1 VENAFPVHSALRNPH
16 SAFDFCDD
24 FRYPAAMSQT
34 SAPDPKPV
42 EVLPRVLGPFD
53 AVTLVVGSIIG
64 SGIFL
69 KVSNIDNLVPSF
81 GTIMLVW
88 IVGGIA
94 TLAGSLSLAE
104 LAAMLPHAGG
114 PYVYLREAYGRIT
127 AFLWGWAEFSI
138 IRTGSLG
145 SLACGTVIYLNKTL
159 TSAEETGLLP
169 GFFADFVPLPH
180 WGQGLATVL
189 AVLVLTWINAVGI
202 RAAAR
207 TQNITT
213 VIKVSFL
220 LVLML
225 SPLAFGE
232 WSASNLQPI
241 APPEIS
247 LNLFKAF
254 GLAMVAVFWPYDG
267 WINIGPVAEE
277 IREPQRNVPLGLG
290 LGVLVVTLV
299 YCGANIGYHLC
310 LPLEHIRSSE
320 TVAADVFA
328 KVLGR
333 YGVPLAAA
341 GVMISMFGALNSNLL
356 AGPRIYFAMARDR
369 LFPRAIGQVHSR
381 FKTPLNA
388 ILAQSSWSITQ
399 IAIAFA
405 IVKEPRDA
413 FNALTDFVVL
423 GGTIFYALVVAAVIV
438 LRWKL
443 PRTDRPYKVWFY
455 PITPILYLVVAALV
469 VGSSLFRSLA
479 ADASTAERYQ
489 VPAVAALMA
498 IGLVL
503 YAFFRRLERSSSE
516 SPA

>member
-1 VENAFPVHSALRNPH
+1 
-16 SAFDFCDD
+16 
-24 FRYPAAMSQT
+24 MSQ
-34 SAPDPKPV
+34 SPEPKPI

-53 AVTLVVGSIIG
+53 AVTIVVGSIIG

-81 GTIMLVW
+81 GTIMAVW

-94 TLAGSLSLAE
+94 TLCGSLSLAE

-114 PYVYLREAYGRIT
+114 PYVYLREAYGRVT

-159 TSAEETGLLP
+159 ESAEQTGLLP
-169 GFFADFVPLPH
+169 GFLADFVPLSH
-180 WGQGLATVL
+180 WAQCAATVL
-189 AVLVLTWINAVGI
+189 AVVSLTWINAIGI

-213 VIKVSFL
+213 VIKVTFL

-225 SPLAFGE
+225 SPLLFGQ
-232 WSASNLQPI
+232 WSTSNLQPI
-241 APPEIS
+241 APPEFS
-247 LNLFKAF
+247 LDLVRAF
-254 GLAMVAVFWPYDG
+254 GMAMVAVFWPYDG

-277 IREPQRNVPLGLG
+277 VKQPERNVPLGLG
-290 LGVLVVTLV
+290 LGIIVVTLV
-299 YCGANIGYHLC
+299 YVGANIGYHLC
-310 LPLEHIRSSE
+310 LPMDHIRNST
-320 TVAADVFA
+320 TVAADVFE

-369 LFPRAIGQVHSR
+369 LFPRAIRQIHPR
-381 FKTPLNA
+381 FQTPLNA
-388 ILAQSSWSITQ
+388 ILAQSGWSLSLIL
-399 IAIAFA
+399 IAFA
-405 IVKEPRDA
+405 VVKEPREA

-438 LRWKL
+438 LRRKL
-443 PRTDRPYKVWFY
+443 PNLPRPYRVWFY
-455 PITPILYLVVAALV
+455 PITPLAYLAAAALV
-469 VGSSLFRSLA
+469 VGSMLFASFA
-479 ADASTAERYQ
+479 KDAPPVERYQ
-489 VPAVAALMA
+489 IPAVIGLVAV
-498 IGLVL
+498 GLVL
-503 YAFFRRLERSSSE
+503 YVFFRRIENA
-516 SPA
+516 SPTEP

>member
-1 VENAFPVHSALRNPH
+1 
-16 SAFDFCDD
+16 
-24 FRYPAAMSQT
+24 MSQP
-34 SAPDPKPV
+34 APPPDPANV

-94 TLAGSLSLAE
+94 TLCGSLSLAE
-104 LAAMLPHAGG
+104 LAAMLPQAGG
-114 PYVYLREAYGRIT
+114 PYVYLREAYGRVT

-169 GFFADFVPLPH
+169 SFLADFVPLSH
-180 WGQGLATVL
+180 WGQGAFTVL
-189 AVLVLTWINAVGI
+189 AVLSLTWINAIGV

-213 VIKVSFL
+213 VIKVGFL

-225 SPLAFGE
+225 SPLAFGK

-247 LNLFKAF
+247 LDLFKAF

-290 LGVLVVTLV
+290 LGVRHAGLLR
-299 YCGANIGYHLC
+299 G
-310 LPLEHIRSSE
+310 EHRLSP
-320 TVAADVFA
+320 V
-328 KVLGR
+328 
-333 YGVPLAAA
+333 LAA
-341 GVMISMFGALNSNLL
+341 GAYQALRDGGRRRVCQS
-356 AGPRIYFAMARDR
+356 ARPLRRSARCRGRHDLDVR
-369 LFPRAIGQVHSR
+369 SAQFESARRAA
-381 FKTPLNA
+381 N
-388 ILAQSSWSITQ
+388 
-399 IAIAFA
+399 
-405 IVKEPRDA
+405 
-413 FNALTDFVVL
+413 
-423 GGTIFYALVVAAVIV
+423 
-438 LRWKL
+438 
-443 PRTDRPYKVWFY
+443 
-455 PITPILYLVVAALV
+455 
-469 VGSSLFRSLA
+469 LFR
-479 ADASTAERYQ
+479 DG
-489 VPAVAALMA
+489 P
-498 IGLVL
+498 
-503 YAFFRRLERSSSE
+503 
-516 SPA
+516 

>member
-1 VENAFPVHSALRNPH
+1 
-16 SAFDFCDD
+16 
-24 FRYPAAMSQT
+24 MSQP
-34 SAPDPKPV
+34 APQPDPAKV
-42 EVLPRVLGPFD
+42 EVLPRILGPFD
-53 AVTLVVGSIIG
+53 AVMLVVGSIIG

-94 TLAGSLSLAE
+94 TLCGSLSLAE

-114 PYVYLREAYGRIT
+114 PYVYLREAYGRVT

-145 SLACGTVIYLNKTL
+145 SLACGTVVYFNKTL

-169 GFFADFVPLPH
+169 SFLADFVPLSH
-180 WGQGLATVL
+180 WGQGAVTVL
-189 AVLVLTWINAVGI
+189 AVLVLTWINAIGL

-213 VIKVSFL
+213 VIKVGFL

-225 SPLAFGE
+225 SPLAFGS
-232 WSASNLQPI
+232 WSTTNLHPI

-247 LNLFKAF
+247 FDLFKAF

-290 LGVLVVTLV
+290 LGIIVVTLV

-310 LPLEHIRSSE
+310 LPLDHIRASE
-320 TVAADVFA
+320 TVAADVFE

-369 LFPRAIGQVHSR
+369 LFPRAIGHVHVR
-381 FKTPLNA
+381 FKTPMNA
-388 ILAQSSWSITQ
+388 ILAQSFWAITQ
-399 IAIAFA
+399 IL
-405 IVKEPRDA
+405 IVFSIVEKPRDA
-413 FNALTDFVVL
+413 FNTLTDFVVL

-438 LRWKL
+438 LRCKL
-443 PRTDRPYKVWFY
+443 PKLDRPYRVWFY
-455 PITPILYLVVAALV
+455 PVTPFLYLLVATLV
-469 VGSSLFRSLA
+469 VGSMALA
-479 ADASTAERYQ
+479 
-489 VPAVAALMA
+489 AVAALFAEEPPLTDLYQIPAVAGLML
-498 IGLVL
+498 IGLCL
-503 YAFFRRLERSSSE
+503 YAGFRMLEKAE
-516 SPA
+516 SK

>member
-1 VENAFPVHSALRNPH
+1 
-16 SAFDFCDD
+16 
-24 FRYPAAMSQT
+24 MSQ
-34 SAPDPKPV
+34 SPPQPDPAKV
-42 EVLPRVLGPFD
+42 EVLPRILGPFD
-53 AVTLVVGSIIG
+53 AVMLVVGSIIG

-94 TLAGSLSLAE
+94 TLCGSLSLAE

-114 PYVYLREAYGRIT
+114 PYVYLREAYGRVT

-145 SLACGTVIYLNKTL
+145 SLACGTVIYFNKML
-159 TSAEETGLLP
+159 DSAEKTGLLP
-169 GFFADFVPLPH
+169 EFLADYVPLTH
-180 WGQGLATVL
+180 WGQCVVTVL
-189 AVLVLTWINAVGI
+189 AVLVLTWINAIGL

-213 VIKVSFL
+213 VIKVGFL

-225 SPLAFGE
+225 SPLAFGS
-232 WSASNLQPI
+232 WSVSNLQPI
-241 APPEIS
+241 APPEFN

-267 WINIGPVAEE
+267 WINMGPVAEE
-277 IREPQRNVPLGLG
+277 VREPQRNVPLGLG
-290 LGVLVVTLV
+290 LGIIVVMLV

-310 LPLEHIRSSE
+310 LPMQDIMASE

-369 LFPRAIGQVHSR
+369 LFPRAIGHVHER

-388 ILAQSSWSITQ
+388 VLAQSIWAITQ
-399 IAIAFA
+399 IL
-405 IVKEPRDA
+405 IVFSIVEQPRDA
-413 FNALTDFVVL
+413 FNTLTDFVVL

-438 LRWKL
+438 LRFKL
-443 PRTDRPYKVWFY
+443 PKLERPYRVWLY
-455 PITPILYLVVAALV
+455 PITPLLY
-469 VGSSLFRSLA
+469 
-479 ADASTAERYQ
+479 
-489 VPAVAALMA
+489 
-498 IGLVL
+498 
-503 YAFFRRLERSSSE
+503 
-516 SPA
+516 